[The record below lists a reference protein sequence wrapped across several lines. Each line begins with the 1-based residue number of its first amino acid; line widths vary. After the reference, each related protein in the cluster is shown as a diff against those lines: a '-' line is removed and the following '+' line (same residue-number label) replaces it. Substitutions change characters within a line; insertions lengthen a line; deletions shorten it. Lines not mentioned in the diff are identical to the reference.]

1 VTYSDDLLTD
11 EELDGPGDDFPTRR
25 PGHAGQGAEAEAL
38 LRRVSDLIASA
49 RPVLLSASVMIN
61 KDEVLDL
68 LDDAIER
75 LPEELRAA
83 RWLLKEREEFLARAT
98 TESEDIVDAARTR
111 AERMVQRTEVVKAA
125 ELRARKIVEAAEAE
139 ARRLRHECEDFCDQ
153 KLASFEIVLERTAR
167 MVAAGREKLQG
178 TALIARQQAEAAAA
192 AAGPDESDA
201 GVFFDQDQE

>member
-11 EELDGPGDDFPTRR
+11 EELAGRPGDDFPTRR

-83 RWLLKEREEFLARAT
+83 RWLLKEREEYLARAT
-98 TESEDIVDAARTR
+98 TESEDIVDAARAR

-167 MVAAGREKLQG
+167 MVSAGREKLQG
-178 TALIARQQAEAAAA
+178 TALIARQQAEAAAPAPEDHEA
-192 AAGPDESDA
+192 A
-201 GVFFDQDQE
+201 FFDQDQE